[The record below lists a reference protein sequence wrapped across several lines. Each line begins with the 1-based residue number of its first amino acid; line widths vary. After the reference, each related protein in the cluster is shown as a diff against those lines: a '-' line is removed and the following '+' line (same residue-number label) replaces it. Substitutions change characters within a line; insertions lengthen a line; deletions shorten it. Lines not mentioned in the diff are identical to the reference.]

1 MLPIQCEIPRCS
13 VVEILSPEFWF
24 AGLGGTEMIIEL
36 CSNNK
41 NCFSV
46 LHLEQGPGQNIYILG
61 RGREQQLEPLDEMVP
76 ETNPPKPLSPG
87 EHSYLL

>member
-41 NCFSV
+41 NFFSS
-46 LHLEQGPGQNIYILG
+46 LLLKLTPIAE
-61 RGREQQLEPLDEMVP
+61 D
-76 ETNPPKPLSPG
+76 PP
-87 EHSYLL
+87 